1 MNLVQVL
8 GVAYD
13 AGVRDPIQL
22 ARAGAVAM
30 AESSGNPRAHNAVPP
45 DDSYGLW
52 QINML
57 GSLGP
62 DRRARYQLASNDALY
77 DPATNARV
85 MFGISGGG
93 TNWKPWSTYGGARFL
108 LWYPAAQ
115 AAVPG
120 VLAAKG
126 AAVVGGAIDDAAQVV
141 GGPLD
146 AAVTAAQGVVKVGAW
161 VSDRNNWW
169 RVAKVVVGGGLVLGG
184 IFAATRPAVMG
195 AAGKVVSAVVP
206 VGKAA
211 KTLGKVAK

>member
-22 ARAGAVAM
+22 ARAGAIAM

-57 GSLGP
+57 GALGP
-62 DRRARYQLASNDALY
+62 ERRARYQLASNDALY

-93 TNWKPWSTYGGARFL
+93 TNWRPWSTYGGARYL
-108 LWYPAAQ
+108 LFYPAAQ

-126 AAVVGGAIDDAAQVV
+126 AGVVAGGIQDGVEAM

-146 AAVTAAQGVVKVGAW
+146 AALTAAQGVVKVGAW

-169 RVAKVVVGGGLVLGG
+169 RIAKVVLGGGLVLGG
-184 IFAATRPAVMG
+184 IIVAAKPLQ
-195 AAGKVVSAVVP
+195 AAGKVVSTVVP
-206 VGKAA
+206 IGKASKA
-211 KTLGKVAK
+211 LGKVAK